1 MERRLDHGW
10 VTITQ
15 LPSTVCGGHSRLK
28 AVAWGP
34 IPLLARVVEWGV
46 VERGGVL
53 QGGVH
58 QGGGSWV
65 GMEEVPRDG
74 QETPV

>member
-1 MERRLDHGW
+1 M
-10 VTITQ
+10 
-15 LPSTVCGGHSRLK
+15 
-28 AVAWGP
+28 AWGP

>member
-15 LPSTVCGGHSRLK
+15 LLATACGGHSRLK

-34 IPLLARVVEWGV
+34 IPLLARVVGSGV
-46 VERGGVL
+46 VEWGGVL
-53 QGGVH
+53 QGGDH
-58 QGGGSWV
+58 QGGGNWV
-65 GMEEVPRDG
+65 RKEEVPRDG